1 MDFAKNFAQIIR
13 AVYDDVRKALRVKVD
28 GALEGSFS
36 VIGAQ
41 NFIDTQEVQIS
52 STSWTEII
60 LRKSER
66 NALNIQNRS
75 SVLGEEDGVNDIY
88 ISGSDLGT
96 VTKGMRIIP
105 AGERQ
110 YTISNVEIWVKAKQ
124 GTPTI
129 TVEAVG

>member
-13 AVYDDVRKALRVKVD
+13 AVYDDVKKALRVKVD

-52 STSWTEII
+52 STTWTEIV

-110 YTISNVEIWVKAKQ
+110 YTISNVELWAKAKQ